1 MYTNSK
7 ALFCKASALAAA
19 KPVVIQ
25 TSEIDAVAADVEEDD
40 DREEEVGVEEEEE
53 LEFDGGNVDATL
65 RR

>member
-19 KPVVIQ
+19 KPVVIH
-25 TSEIDAVAADVEEDD
+25 TSEIDAAAMDEDDDD
-40 DREEEVGVEEEEE
+40 DREEEGVEEG